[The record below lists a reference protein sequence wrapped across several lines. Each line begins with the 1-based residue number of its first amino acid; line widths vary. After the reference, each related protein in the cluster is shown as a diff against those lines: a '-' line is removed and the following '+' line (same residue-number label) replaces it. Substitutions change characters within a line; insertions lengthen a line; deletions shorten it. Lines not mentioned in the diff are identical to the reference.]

1 MHELKGG
8 SSRHIFNSYI
18 TGVQEQHTHVVF
30 LVTARKT
37 KRAKKRE
44 RSGEARST
52 FFFYRRYKYDDDDAA
67 TKTILLCFFSSF
79 VLRFCVVVLSNCR
92 ECVRVAGEIFPES
105 VRSRD
110 VFKSRN
116 DEDDEII
123 FNFLS

>member
-8 SSRHIFNSYI
+8 SSRHIIYSYHRS
-18 TGVQEQHTHVVF
+18 TGVTHTHSIPRNC
-30 LVTARKT
+30 AQNKESEEERE
-37 KRAKKRE
+37 KRRGAKH
-44 RSGEARST
+44 
-52 FFFYRRYKYDDDDAA
+52 FFYRRYKYDDDDAA

-116 DEDDEII
+116 DDDDDEII